1 MARTP
6 AEGADARPRK
16 TTYSA
21 PALENAFDIL
31 EELARAPFGLTVSEM
46 SQRLGRSIG
55 GLFRIMMVMERRG
68 WLARDPDS
76 DRFSVTPMVLELAY
90 HATPAQELTRAAP
103 PVMDKLSRESGQ
115 SCHLVVPAGSRGL
128 VVLREAAPGST
139 SFALRLGAEVDLLTS
154 CSGHVLL
161 AFAGDGPRETMLQEI
176 GEIGPKARREL
187 MTMVERVRRQGHEA
201 APSARIRGV
210 TDVSFPVFGL
220 DGGVVAAL
228 TSPFLKHINGSQ
240 RVDLDRMRTLLRA
253 AAGQISQA
261 LGWSQVGL
269 DPNPASAPRSTG
281 AKRKA
286 PK

>member
-6 AEGADARPRK
+6 KDGTDARPK
-16 TTYSA
+16 AIYSA

-55 GLFRIMMVMERRG
+55 GLFRILMVMEMRG

-103 PVMDKLSRESGQ
+103 AVMDKLSRESGQ
-115 SCHLVVPAGSRGL
+115 SCHLVVPAGRRGL

-139 SFALRLGAEVDLLTS
+139 SFALRLGAEIDLLTS

-176 GEIGPKARREL
+176 GEIAPKARKQL
-187 MTMVERVRRQGHEA
+187 LAMVERVCAQGHEA
-201 APSARIRGV
+201 TPSARIRGV
-210 TDVSFPVFGL
+210 TDISFPVFGL

-228 TSPFLKHINGSQ
+228 TSPFLKHIDGSQ
-240 RVDLDRMRTLLRA
+240 RVDLDRMRTLLGA
-253 AAGQISQA
+253 AARQISQA
-261 LGWSQVGL
+261 LGWSQVPGP
-269 DPNPASAPRSTG
+269 DPASASPRRPAG
-281 AKRKA
+281 ARRKT
-286 PK
+286 PE